1 MSSQNV
7 LIAITCAYLVLFVI
21 DILWTLANAHR
32 IDITNDNN
40 TLSTER
46 NIVVASLP
54 ILFYL
59 LTLSTNISL
68 ILYFY
73 ESNNLH
79 FCIASLILFVMYRIV
94 TAVLSL
100 DRSDSF
106 KLSCLNF
113 ILDYDLYRS
122 LFIDYI
128 CNIHAFQHDIRLVQ
142 NILVT
147 PIQFIF
153 CLILFISSN
162 EHHIFIV
169 WYSIMISSMT
179 IISNAILSITHV
191 QKQCASSLHIL
202 CYIFDAFGEIFIFTL
217 LYLTMTYIAFYIAI
231 GVKIVLL
238 VNIVI
243 REQTEIFY
251 IFALFSVYPFAL
263 NHVDDH
269 FMLHAMQTCF
279 NLLSMILIT
288 IFACTQHN
296 QSDVIYLLMIVAW
309 VLTIFTPICAWKIL
323 QNDNFQHNTG
333 YNEANRVG
341 KLIEYRYFEHF
352 IVAVSDLQEII
363 RDVMIDEELRNAEE
377 EIFKA
382 NIVRLLLI
390 GNEND
395 SSCKVY
401 KQLTSKNSYHSEIEI
416 EDDCDYDNDNTED
429 DSSHNEYD
437 NEYELSSTSTCST
450 IEINESFRLSLVYG
464 FIHEFEGIHKILYL
478 YHIPE
483 DIIESIV
490 MFYGFPDLCFC
501 CYNKKMVQL
510 RRETKQYIHIHKTQ
524 YFNPKMFDFKSLDF
538 VIYCV
543 SLSVYNEY
551 DEGQGQEIVNLMHQ
565 SLNIFSEIINNYLC
579 CIMDI
584 NLIVQYTDFELFE
597 EKILNGISL
606 NNCFA
611 DYDGDDKGVDEAF
624 VFIQQKFDAHNTTQY
639 TLFHSCDMN
648 ELL

>member
-202 CYIFDAFGEIFIFTL
+202 CYIFDAFGEIFIF
-217 LYLTMTYIAFYIAI
+217 
-231 GVKIVLL
+231 
-238 VNIVI
+238 
-243 REQTEIFY
+243 
-251 IFALFSVYPFAL
+251 
-263 NHVDDH
+263 
-269 FMLHAMQTCF
+269 
-279 NLLSMILIT
+279 
-288 IFACTQHN
+288 
-296 QSDVIYLLMIVAW
+296 LMIAAW